1 MRLGTI
7 FYNDFELL
15 DAYGPLEMFG
25 ALGDKIELVTIAEQA
40 GPVKS
45 SPGPKTL
52 ADYGFDDAPELDMI
66 LVPGGIGTIPELEN
80 DALIRFLQER
90 CPQSKVTMSV
100 CTGSALLAKAGLL
113 DTMPATSNKMFFEL
127 ARSQGPMWIGR
138 NQRGG
143 WTQGNMLRRRA
154 SPLEPTW
161 HWLSL
166 NGYMGSKSQS
176 RL

>member
-52 ADYGFDDAPELDMI
+52 ADYGFDNAPELDVI

-80 DALIRFLQER
+80 DALIGF
-90 CPQSKVTMSV
+90 SKND
-100 CTGSALLAKAGLL
+100 ARKAK
-113 DTMPATSNKMFFEL
+113 
-127 ARSQGPMWIGR
+127 
-138 NQRGG
+138 
-143 WTQGNMLRRRA
+143 
-154 SPLEPTW
+154 SP
-161 HWLSL
+161 
-166 NGYMGSKSQS
+166 
-176 RL
+176 